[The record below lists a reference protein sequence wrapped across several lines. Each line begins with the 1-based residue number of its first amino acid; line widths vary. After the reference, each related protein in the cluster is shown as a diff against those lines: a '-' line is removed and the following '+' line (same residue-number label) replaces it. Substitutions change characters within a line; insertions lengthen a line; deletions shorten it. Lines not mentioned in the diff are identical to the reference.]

1 MLAAPCSLSRRV
13 ARLIYTIY
21 EGRIYRVALI
31 YQSLPYICMKA
42 CGPSLLVCLDVSA
55 VAPYVLLNQTAEA
68 YSVQQE
74 GPTYL
79 LK

>member
-1 MLAAPCSLSRRV
+1 M
-13 ARLIYTIY
+13 
-21 EGRIYRVALI
+21 ALI
-31 YQSLPYICMKA
+31 YQSLPYICIKA